1 MVFTFILHHVPS
13 CGPAM
18 IDPDSWSWEM
28 PIHSNREVSCPFASQ
43 SPCHSVFYFWSRCC
57 LEQTC
62 LPQKGER
69 LHCANSCA
77 NEEKQMKSACM
88 YWSVHTTTVTGVV
101 ANHSHCIFFF
111 IFFINVPSS
120 IICLVCL
127 YLLGFFFFH
136 PPPDNSSYSKLAY
149 LWWIFFHLFFL
160 FCKCNEHAVAALT
173 YLLSTNCYHHHYH
186 YLQTL
191 LLFSCSDLTQT
202 KVTSMLHLM

>member
-101 ANHSHCIFFF
+101 ANHSHCIFFL

-127 YLLGFFFFH
+127 YLLGFFFFFSPH
-136 PPPDNSSYSKLAY
+136 QIIHHTQSLLTCDGFFF
-149 LWWIFFHLFFL
+149 IFF
-160 FCKCNEHAVAALT
+160 FCFANAM
-173 YLLSTNCYHHHYH
+173 
-186 YLQTL
+186 
-191 LLFSCSDLTQT
+191 
-202 KVTSMLHLM
+202 SMLLQHWHTCSLQIVIIIIIITYRHYCYLAVLI